1 MLPEGLGVL
10 FMNETSAGLIVNS
23 RMGQADPEACGI
35 IDPMDNDDLNNRKN
49 RFNSIITFA
58 MNLLPSLR
66 QLSYLIAVSESL
78 NFTQAASVCHV
89 TQSTLS
95 GGIQELERLLDATL
109 VERDRHAVRMT
120 PVGDAVVERARSLLS
135 MANDL
140 VEHAA
145 QVGRPMTGLLRL
157 GAIPTIAPYLLP
169 PLLRISRE
177 RHPSLRI
184 ALREDQTARLL
195 QQVRAGDLDFA
206 LIALPYE
213 TGELK
218 LAPLFDEELWLIA
231 LAGDAAA
238 RLVRPRVDQLDPERM
253 LLMEDGHCLRTHT
266 LTGCGLGERANP
278 GGLEASSVSTL
289 VQMVEEGL
297 GFGLLPEMAIRSGAL
312 NQTTV
317 MARPIAA
324 PAPKRT
330 IAMVARPS
338 TARGVEFDAI
348 ADIARSL
355 EPLATPARK
364 RRLKRPA

>member
-1 MLPEGLGVL
+1 M
-10 FMNETSAGLIVNS
+10 S
-23 RMGQADPEACGI
+23 
-35 IDPMDNDDLNNRKN
+35 
-49 RFNSIITFA
+49 
-58 MNLLPSLR
+58 LLPSLR

-78 NFTQAASVCHV
+78 NFTQAAAVCHV

-120 PVGDAVVERARSLLS
+120 PVGEAVVDRARGLIS

-145 QVGRPMTGLLRL
+145 QAGRPMTGLLRL

-213 TGELK
+213 THELK
-218 LAPLFDEELWLIA
+218 LAILFHEELWLIA
-231 LAGDAAA
+231 VAGDASA
-238 RLVRPRVDQLDPERM
+238 RLARPRVEQLDPQRM
-253 LLMEDGHCLRTHT
+253 LLMEEGHCLRTHT
-266 LTGCGLGERANP
+266 LTSCGLGERANQ

-330 IAMVARPS
+330 IAMLARPS
-338 TARGVEFDAI
+338 TARAVEFDAI
-348 ADIARSL
+348 AAIARSL

-364 RRLKRPA
+364 RHLKRPA

>member
-1 MLPEGLGVL
+1 
-10 FMNETSAGLIVNS
+10 
-23 RMGQADPEACGI
+23 
-35 IDPMDNDDLNNRKN
+35 
-49 RFNSIITFA
+49 

-213 TGELK
+213 TDELK

-238 RLVRPRVDQLDPERM
+238 RLARPRVDQLDPERM

>member
-1 MLPEGLGVL
+1 M
-10 FMNETSAGLIVNS
+10 S
-23 RMGQADPEACGI
+23 
-35 IDPMDNDDLNNRKN
+35 
-49 RFNSIITFA
+49 
-58 MNLLPSLR
+58 LLPSLR

-78 NFTQAASVCHV
+78 NFTQAAATCHV

-95 GGIQELERLLDATL
+95 GGIQELERLLDARL

-120 PVGDAVVERARSLLS
+120 PVGEAAVERARVLIS

-145 QVGRPMTGLLRL
+145 QAGRPMTGLLRL
-157 GAIPTIAPYLLP
+157 GAIPTIAPYLLA

-184 ALREDQTARLL
+184 ALREDQTSRLL
-195 QQVRAGDLDFA
+195 EQVRAGDLDFA
-206 LIALPYE
+206 LIALPYN
-213 TGELK
+213 TDDLK

-238 RLVRPRVDQLDPERM
+238 RLVRPRVEQLDPQRM
-253 LLMEDGHCLRTHT
+253 LLMEEGHCLRTHT
-266 LTGCGLGERANP
+266 LTGCGLGERANQ

-317 MARPIAA
+317 IARPIAA
-324 PAPKRT
+324 PAPRRT
-330 IAMVARPS
+330 IAMVARQS

-348 ADIARSL
+348 AAIARSL
-355 EPLATPARK
+355 EPVATPARK
-364 RRLKRPA
+364 RRLKRLA

>member
-1 MLPEGLGVL
+1 M
-10 FMNETSAGLIVNS
+10 S
-23 RMGQADPEACGI
+23 
-35 IDPMDNDDLNNRKN
+35 
-49 RFNSIITFA
+49 
-58 MNLLPSLR
+58 LLPSLR

-78 NFTQAASVCHV
+78 NFTQAAATCHV

-95 GGIQELERLLDATL
+95 GGIQELERLLDARL

-120 PVGDAVVERARSLLS
+120 PVGEAAVERARVLIS

-140 VEHAA
+140 VEHAVQA
-145 QVGRPMTGLLRL
+145 GRPMTGLLRL
-157 GAIPTIAPYLLP
+157 GAIPTIAPYLLA

-184 ALREDQTARLL
+184 ALREDQTSRLL
-195 QQVRAGDLDFA
+195 EQVRAGDLDFA
-206 LIALPYE
+206 LIALPYN
-213 TGELK
+213 TDDLK

-238 RLVRPRVDQLDPERM
+238 RLVRPRVEQLDPQRM
-253 LLMEDGHCLRTHT
+253 LLMEEGHCLRTHT
-266 LTGCGLGERANP
+266 LTGCGLGERANQ

-317 MARPIAA
+317 IARPIAA
-324 PAPKRT
+324 PAPRRT
-330 IAMVARPS
+330 IAMVARQS

-348 ADIARSL
+348 AAIARSL
-355 EPLATPARK
+355 EPVATPARK
-364 RRLKRPA
+364 RRLKRLA

>member
-1 MLPEGLGVL
+1 M
-10 FMNETSAGLIVNS
+10 S
-23 RMGQADPEACGI
+23 
-35 IDPMDNDDLNNRKN
+35 
-49 RFNSIITFA
+49 
-58 MNLLPSLR
+58 LLPSLR

-78 NFTQAASVCHV
+78 NFTQAAAVCHV

-120 PVGDAVVERARSLLS
+120 PVGEAVVERARSLLS

-157 GAIPTIAPYLLP
+157 GAIPTIAPYLLA

-177 RHPSLRI
+177 RHPLLRI
-184 ALREDQTARLL
+184 ALREDQTSRLL
-195 QQVRAGDLDFA
+195 EQVRAGELDFA
-206 LIALPYE
+206 LIALPFD
-213 TGELK
+213 THELK
-218 LAPLFDEELWLIA
+218 LATLFDEELWLIA

-238 RLVRPRVDQLDPERM
+238 RLVRPRVDQLDPQRM

-317 MARPIAA
+317 TARPIAA
-324 PAPKRT
+324 PAPRRT
-330 IAMVARPS
+330 IAMVARQS
-338 TARGVEFDAI
+338 TARGAEFDAI
-348 ADIARSL
+348 AAIARSL
-355 EPLATPARK
+355 EPAASSARK
-364 RRLKRPA
+364 RRIGRSV